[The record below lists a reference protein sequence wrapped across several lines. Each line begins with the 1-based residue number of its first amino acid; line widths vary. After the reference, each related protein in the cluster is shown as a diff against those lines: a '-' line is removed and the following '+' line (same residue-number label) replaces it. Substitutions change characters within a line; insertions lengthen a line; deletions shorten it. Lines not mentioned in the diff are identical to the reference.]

1 MVSMSLG
8 EAFIEVRADL
18 RPFGRD
24 LRRSVRPLVEAFER
38 EFNNAVGRTV
48 LANSEE
54 TGRRSGDRISRG
66 INKSLTEQFKK
77 KNAFLAVT
85 ASLAGA
91 LDDGISALPTEVKA
105 AIVLGIIAALPI
117 ISGFLTGAVVAGLGA
132 GIAGIGVLLGAQ
144 FQQVQDRGV
153 EFGRNIR
160 RELVDSARDF
170 VPAIFQAMDMIET
183 RIRQLR
189 PAFDEIFNVSSSFLE
204 PLTEGGLDFLE
215 EIINSIRDSIGDIKP
230 FVDELGAGFTLL
242 GNAIGRSMK
251 ILVSTGK
258 DGQVALRDLFAL
270 VGSAIVAF
278 SLLLKV
284 LTHLY
289 ATTRQVILTVADL
302 AGAFSPLLQLL
313 AFLIRKIDEHA
324 NHNKAFINTNTD
336 AVQSFDGL
344 IAATTGETQ
353 ALEDY
358 KNALDDAAES
368 ARSNLQLNLDW
379 EESLD
384 RISEALKENGKT
396 LDIHTEKGRANITEF
411 MKGLQIAE
419 ERAILRVQRGEATS
433 EQAALQYQAEI
444 AQLRQLATQAGLSG
458 SAFDTLFNEIIL
470 TSQAKISSAEIG
482 IPALNGDLSA
492 GADAAKRLLE
502 MLQLIMH
509 LQRTIGAGAIAGV
522 RGFADGGVL
531 NFPET
536 IRAAESGPEVIIPLT
551 KPARAAQLLAQTG
564 LSSMLSG
571 GGPSQVMVFI
581 GNEQL
586 DSRMVRVTERNNRA
600 QAMALSHGGR
610 QL

>member
-24 LRRSVRPLVEAFER
+24 LRRSVRPMVEAFER

-66 INKSLTEQFKK
+66 IKKSLSEQFKK
-77 KNAFLAVT
+77 KNAFLVVA

-105 AIVLGIIAALPI
+105 AIVLGIILALPI
-117 ISGFLTGAVVAGLGA
+117 ISAFLTGAVVAGLGA
-132 GIAGIGVLLGAQ
+132 GIAGLGVLLGSQ

-160 RELVDSARDF
+160 RELVESARDF
-170 VPAIFQAMDMIET
+170 VPAIFQAMDMVET
-183 RIRQLR
+183 RVRQLR
-189 PAFDEIFNVSSSFLE
+189 PVLDEIFNVSANFLE

-215 EIINSIRDSIGDIKP
+215 EIINSIKDSIGDIKP
-230 FVDELGAGFTLL
+230 FVDELGSGFQVL
-242 GNAIGRSMK
+242 GDAIGDAIG
-251 ILVSTGK
+251 ILVSSGK
-258 DGQVALRDLFAL
+258 DGQVALRDLFFVLGSIVVSVAL
-270 VGSAIVAF
+270 FLREMTALYGLIRKIITVTADLTGPF
-278 SLLLKV
+278 SLPLGMI
-284 LTHLY
+284 
-289 ATTRQVILTVADL
+289 ANVIK
-302 AGAFSPLLQLL
+302 
-313 AFLIRKIDEHA
+313 KIDEHA

-336 AVQSFDGL
+336 AAHSFDGL

-353 ALEDY
+353 ALQDY
-358 KNALDDAAES
+358 KNALDAASES

-384 RISEALKENGKT
+384 RITEALKENGKT

-419 ERAILRVQRGEATS
+419 ERAILRVQRGEQTS

-458 SAFDTLFNEIIL
+458 SAFDALFNEIIL
-470 TSQAKISSAEIG
+470 ASQAKISSAEIG
-482 IPALNGDLSA
+482 IPELNGDLSA